1 MKYYVVWAGRKPG
14 IFTTWAE
21 AEAQVKGFSKARFRA
36 FGSLAEAERAF
47 GNGGVQVLER
57 PRPLPGNIITPSI
70 SVDAACSGNPGRLE
84 YRGVFTETREQVFH
98 RGPYPHGTNNLGEFL
113 AIVEALII
121 CQERQID
128 WPIYSDSQVALF
140 WVKSRQ
146 VRTGIADPALQ
157 DRVRLAMEWLEAN
170 SQFPNRLLKWETA
183 SWGENP
189 ADFGRK

>member
-21 AEAQVKGFSKARFRA
+21 AEAQVKGFSKARFQA
-36 FGSLAEAERAF
+36 FKTLAEAEQAF
-47 GNGGVQVLER
+47 GYGGVQVMER
-57 PRPLPGNIITPSI
+57 PQPLLGSIIVPSI

-98 RGPYPHGTNNLGEFL
+98 RGPFPNGTNNVGEFL

-121 CQERQID
+121 CQEQGIN

-146 VRTGIADPALQ
+146 VRTGVADPALHNQ
-157 DRVRLAMEWLEAN
+157 VRLAMEWLEAN
-170 SQFPNRLLKWETA
+170 QFSNQLLKWETGN
-183 SWGENP
+183 WRENP